1 MTTSEK
7 IQHWR
12 GLAQQLRAD
21 AIRCTTA
28 AGSGHPTSA
37 MSAADLMAV
46 LMASHLRYDIANPRH
61 PANDRLIFSKGHAA
75 PLLYA
80 MLRAMDAI
88 SDEQLLSL
96 RKLGSPIEGHP
107 STRLPYVDAATGSL
121 GQGLAIGVG
130 IALGAQHLD
139 GLSFPVWVL
148 LGDSELAEGS
158 NYEAFAAA
166 AHYQLRN
173 LIAIVDVN
181 RLGQTGET
189 ALGWDLQAYQQRI
202 AGFGWDAIVVDGH
215 DPAAIDA
222 VYDSARHSAKP
233 TCILAK
239 TVKGQGVSFTANADG
254 WHGRAL
260 TPEEAGRAYAEL
272 AAPARLTV
280 LPAAVHEALAAEA
293 PLSTSGALEVAY
305 HPGDEVATREGFGA
319 GLVQL
324 GDVRG
329 DVVVV
334 DAEVGNSTGVE
345 SFEHAH
351 PERFFEAFIAE
362 QLMVGMAQ
370 GLSIPRRRVVFCST
384 FAAFL
389 GRAHD
394 QIRMAAVSRCDLRLC
409 GSHSGISI
417 GEDGPS
423 QMAIDDLARMRAIP
437 GSVVLYPADGVAAM
451 RLTHEMANLSGVSYL
466 RTTRA
471 KTPVIY
477 EADEQFPVGGSKV
490 VRSSERDVA
499 TVFAAGITLHQ
510 ARSAAERLS
519 ARGVAVRVVDLYSV
533 KPLDAA
539 GVRAAAAATGKVVVV
554 EDHAP
559 AGGLGEAVLGAL
571 AQDAERFPRFTH
583 LAVRDLPGSGK
594 PQQLLDAVG
603 IGANGIIA
611 AIEALIAQPAPKAKA
626 AAGGAMSI
634 E

>member
-1 MTTSEK
+1 MSTAEK
-7 IQHWR
+7 IKRWH

-46 LMASHLRYDIANPRH
+46 LMASHLRYDLANPRH

-96 RKLGSPIEGHP
+96 RQLGSPIEGHP
-107 STRLPYVDAATGSL
+107 ATRLAYVDAATGSL

-139 GLSFPVWVL
+139 AQSFPVWVL

-166 AHYQLRN
+166 AYYQLRN

-181 RLGQTGET
+181 RLGQCGET

-202 AGFGWDAIVVDGH
+202 AGFGWDAIIVDGH
-215 DPAAIDA
+215 DPVAIDA

-233 TCILAK
+233 TCILAR

-260 TPEEAGRAYAEL
+260 TAEEAERAYAEL
-272 AAPARLTV
+272 APPPRLTV
-280 LPAAVHEALAAEA
+280 LPAAVHEAPVTDQVRSAGDQLA
-293 PLSTSGALEVAY
+293 VAY
-305 HPGDEVATREGFGA
+305 HPGDQVATREGFGA
-319 GLVQL
+319 ALEQL
-324 GDVRG
+324 GSAYG
-329 DVVVV
+329 DVVVI
-334 DAEVGNSTGVE
+334 DAEVGNSTGTEV
-345 SFEHAH
+345 FAHAH
-351 PERFFEAFIAE
+351 PERYFQAFIAE

-370 GLSIPRRRVVFCST
+370 GLSIPRRRVVFCAT

-409 GSHSGISI
+409 GSHAGISI

-451 RLTHEMANLSGVSYL
+451 RLTHAMAAIHGISYL

-477 EADEQFPVGGSKV
+477 EGDEEFPIGGSKV
-490 VRSSERDVA
+490 VRSSPRDAA

-510 ARSAAERLS
+510 ALTAAERLA
-519 ARGVAVRVVDLYSV
+519 ARGIAVRVVDLYSV

-539 GVRAAAAATGKVVVV
+539 GVRAAAAATGAVVVV

-559 AGGLGEAVLGAL
+559 AGGLGEAVLSAL
-571 AQDAERFPRFTH
+571 AHDAERFPRFTH

-594 PQQLLDAVG
+594 PQQLLDGAG
-603 IGANGIIA
+603 IGADGILA
-611 AIEALIAQPAPKAKA
+611 AVEALLAQTTAKTMR
-626 AAGGAMSI
+626 AGGAPMSI